1 VIHHRERQ
9 KPVAGQGLEGLPHA
23 FVHAHEGGRL
33 VHEVRDPFVAAA
45 QQQAARRHLSE
56 QSVMLVHHVHV
67 EQEVIEPSFPQGCPR
82 ILGGGAGVHRGSRR
96 VHGVGHGIRQV

>member
-1 VIHHRERQ
+1 
-9 KPVAGQGLEGLPHA
+9 
-23 FVHAHEGGRL
+23 
-33 VHEVRDPFVAAA
+33 
-45 QQQAARRHLSE
+45 
-56 QSVMLVHHVHV
+56 MLIHHVHV